1 MTQIKLT
8 YFNHSNGRGEV
19 ARLAMAV
26 AELPFEDQRIAMA
39 DWPALKTEMPFGA
52 VPVLEAEGGVISQS
66 NTINR
71 LVGRLTQLYPSDPWQ
86 AALCDEVMDA
96 VEDILSKI
104 VTTFFIAGD
113 EEKKKARESLVNGL
127 IPVYL
132 TRLQSY
138 LEQRGGEYF
147 ADNRLTV
154 ADLKVFV
161 FLRSLSSGSI
171 EHIPANLIGSKAPLL
186 AQQLEQ
192 LSRHPK
198 ILTYYGG

>member
-104 VTTFFIAGD
+104 VTTFFIADD

>member
-1 MTQIKLT
+1 
-8 YFNHSNGRGEV
+8 
-19 ARLAMAV
+19 MAV
-26 AELPFEDQRIAMA
+26 SELPFDDQRIAMA
-39 DWPALKTEMPFGA
+39 DWPALKAETPFRA
-52 VPVLEAEGGVISQS
+52 IPVLEVDGGVISQS
-66 NTINR
+66 NAINR
-71 LVGRLTQLYPSDPWQ
+71 LVGRLTQLYPTDPWQ

-104 VTTFFIAGD
+104 VATFFIPGE
-113 EEKKKARESLVNGL
+113 EEKKKARESLVHGL

-132 TRLQSY
+132 TRWQAY

-161 FLRSLSSGSI
+161 FLRSLRSGGI
-171 EHIPANLIGSKAPLL
+171 EHIPANLVDKAPLL
-186 AQQLEQ
+186 AQQLEH

-198 ILTYYGG
+198 IMACYGG